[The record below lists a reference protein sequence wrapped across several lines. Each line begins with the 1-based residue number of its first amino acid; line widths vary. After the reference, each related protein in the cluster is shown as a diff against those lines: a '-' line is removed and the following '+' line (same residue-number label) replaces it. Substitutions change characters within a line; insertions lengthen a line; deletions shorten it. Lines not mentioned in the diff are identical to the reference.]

1 MFPCFILT
9 LMVCDKLSVTID
21 QTRAPRLILFTRLVS
36 TLDLSLQS
44 CYHSARNMKLFLDHY
59 FIFKNRVASRFSRK
73 VFVNK
78 IIFEA
83 SLKSLKQSWRITSH
97 YCWRYRTFL
106 SNFAEFIFCDSFP
119 GKKIFFFI
127 QIEGSKFC
135 IVLQIYNLYHIKIID
150 LNQQNLILILEYP
163 VRRNNRPEIKD
174 RVFLRMMR
182 FPTSDKIYESLT
194 STNSVF
200 GTKNLTQKVEN

>member
-1 MFPCFILT
+1 M
-9 LMVCDKLSVTID
+9 CDKLSVTFD

-36 TLDLSLQS
+36 TLDLSLQY
-44 CYHSARNMKLFLDHY
+44 CYHSARNIKLFLDHY

-83 SLKSLKQSWRITSH
+83 SLKSLKQNWRITSH

-119 GKKIFFFI
+119 GRKIFFYSNWRLKILYCSSNIQFI
-127 QIEGSKFC
+127 S
-135 IVLQIYNLYHIKIID
+135 Y
-150 LNQQNLILILEYP
+150 
-163 VRRNNRPEIKD
+163 KD
-174 RVFLRMMR
+174 HRLKSAEFNTHTGISREE
-182 FPTSDKIYESLT
+182 K
-194 STNSVF
+194 
-200 GTKNLTQKVEN
+200 